1 MKRAPFLTN
10 PYGGTRMDG
19 VRRHDLNWSDICG
32 DDRGEL
38 STITGILNS
47 ALLGAGMWAA
57 LAAFVIIL
65 WGVMS

>member
-1 MKRAPFLTN
+1 MSRAPFLTN

-19 VRRHDLNWSDICG
+19 TRRHDLNWSDICP
-32 DDRGEL
+32 DDASEFRA
-38 STITGILNS
+38 ITGIVNA
-47 ALLGAGMWAA
+47 ALLGAAMWAA

>member
-1 MKRAPFLTN
+1 
-10 PYGGTRMDG
+10 MDG